1 MFNYVIRRLL
11 LMIPTFLGATLL
23 VFIILQMAPGGPLEK
38 TIMQIQM
45 GGAQGGGEGG
55 ASSGASSSATGTLL
69 PKRALKELE
78 RFYGFDKPIWQ
89 RYLIWLGVWP
99 REIKHRNIEFKIGET
114 EKKKNMGKRRYAYV
128 KKNGSQLEV
137 FDKEGN
143 KSNLW
148 TARFDMNISDEEI
161 ENFEALK
168 NEGELQDIN
177 KLEATI
183 YETEFSGILTGNLG
197 KSYTY
202 QQSVLEVMKPRF
214 KISIMLGLT
223 GWLISYLVCIP
234 LGIKKALSHGSKF
247 DMVSSAIIFM
257 AYSIPGWAFGGVLLV
272 LLGGGSFWDVF
283 PLGGLHSPQEI
294 WVSLSFF
301 EKVLDQIHHL
311 ILPIIAWSITS
322 FATLTVLMKNSLL
335 DNMSQDYVRTAFAK
349 GLSEKRVIW
358 VHAIRNSLIPIAS
371 GIGHIIGIIIM
382 GSYFIEM
389 IFNINGFG
397 KMSFQG
403 ILDRD
408 YPVIM
413 GFLVIVVMIRLIAN
427 LLSDLALAAVDP
439 RIRFK

>member
-11 LMIPTFLGATLL
+11 LMIPTFVGATLL

-38 TIMQIQM
+38 TIQQIQM
-45 GGAQGGGEGG
+45 GGSQSGGEGG
-55 ASSGASSSATGTLL
+55 ASSNISSSGSGTLL

-78 RFYGFDKPIWQ
+78 RFYGFDKPLWK
-89 RYLIWLGVWP
+89 RYLIWLGVWQ
-99 REIKHRNIEFKIGET
+99 REIKHRNLTFKLDET
-114 EKKKNMGKRRYAYV
+114 EIKKNMGKRRYAYI
-128 KKNGSQLEV
+128 KKNGAQLQV

-143 KSNLW
+143 ISKLW
-148 TARFDMNISDEEI
+148 KARFDMDISNEEI
-161 ENFEALK
+161 ENIESLK
-168 NEGELQDIN
+168 KEGKLQNIS

-183 YETEFSGILTGNLG
+183 FETELSGVLTGNLG

-202 QQSVLEVMKPRF
+202 QIPVIEVMKPRF
-214 KISIMLGLT
+214 KVSILLGLT
-223 GWLISYLVCIP
+223 GLLISYLVCIP
-234 LGIKKALSHGSKF
+234 LGIKKALSHGSTF
-247 DMVSSAIIFM
+247 DFVSSAIVFM

-272 LLGGGSFWDVF
+272 LFGGGSFWDVF

-294 WVSLSFF
+294 WQDLNIF
-301 EKVLDQIHHL
+301 EKVLDQIHHA
-311 ILPIIAWSITS
+311 ILPIIAWSITG
-322 FATLTVLMKNSLL
+322 FATITVLMKNSLL

-371 GIGHIIGIIIM
+371 GIGHIIGFIIM

-408 YPVIM
+408 YPITM

-427 LLSDLALAAVDP
+427 LISDLALAAVDP